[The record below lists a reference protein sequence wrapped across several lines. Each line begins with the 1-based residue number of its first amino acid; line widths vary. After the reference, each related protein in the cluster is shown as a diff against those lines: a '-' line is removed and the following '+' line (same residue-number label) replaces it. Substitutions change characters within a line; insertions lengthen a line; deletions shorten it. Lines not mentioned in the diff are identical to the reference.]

1 MTPVLP
7 GWNRRRTV
15 GFNPTAL
22 SDARGFGPY
31 EAQGGVRNRA
41 EFPAQAQVEAWVRG
55 RAERVGVYGPFLQPG
70 FKTVKEV
77 CHFSIFQKHFEWY
90 FE

>member
-1 MTPVLP
+1 LEGTGCRFCSTEKIGRIRQPAAP
-7 GWNRRRTV
+7 GRLSGQIEPRR
-15 GFNPTAL
+15 
-22 SDARGFGPY
+22 
-31 EAQGGVRNRA
+31 GGKI
-41 EFPAQAQVEAWVRG
+41 PAQAQVEAWVLG